1 MGIKLIL
8 LMSVV
13 SGAIVVETA
22 HENPGRVQSLLND
35 RGGADN
41 ASKRSLKNFGVMIY
55 EVTGRNPLDFNG
67 YGCWC
72 GYGGKGDPVD
82 ALDRCCY
89 VHDMCYKVLQSGVCP
104 FKAAVY
110 TLSYLTERGRPLEC
124 KRPSSYWYS
133 GKCRYLMCKCDA
145 AAARCFARSLYNP
158 KYKNY
163 QQTKC

>member
-13 SGAIVVETA
+13 SGAIVVRTA
-22 HENPGRVQSLLND
+22 LEEPGRVQSLLND
-35 RGGADN
+35 RGGTDDAT
-41 ASKRSLKNFGVMIY
+41 KRSVLNFGWMIY
-55 EVTGRNPLDFNG
+55 KVTRRNPLHFNG

-82 ALDRCCY
+82 VLDRCCY
-89 VHDMCYKVLQSGVCP
+89 VHDMCYNKLQSDVCP

-110 TLSYLTERGRPLEC
+110 TLSYSTERGRPLDC
-124 KRPSSYWYS
+124 KRPSSYWYW
-133 GKCRYLMCKCDA
+133 GKCRYLLCRCDA
-145 AAARCFARSLYNP
+145 VAVRCFAKSRYNR

-163 QQTKC
+163 PQKKC